1 MLGLVPGAKPDQ
13 GGSALGLGE
22 ISAHPWVFKC
32 MGRCYSAVNS
42 GGAVVIQ
49 DITDITRPFPAGRA
63 EPSSDALWSVHT
75 PRGLLAGRTGGTLHA
90 VAVLREAALP
100 PGAAAPGA
108 EAGFHSPQ
116 QAF

>member
-1 MLGLVPGAKPDQ
+1 
-13 GGSALGLGE
+13 
-22 ISAHPWVFKC
+22 

-42 GGAVVIQ
+42 GGVVVIQ

-63 EPSSDALWSVHT
+63 EPSSDALWSVRT

-100 PGAAAPGA
+100 PGVPSPGA
-108 EAGFHSPQ
+108 GDRLRGPQ
-116 QAF
+116 QTW